1 MLFALIQGQGLF
13 ATQGIEAG
21 EMVIEYAGE
30 VIRKVC
36 GTLCFILKFFLPL
49 F

>member
-1 MLFALIQGQGLF
+1 MFSASNQGQGLF
-13 ATQGIEAG
+13 ATQAIEAG

-36 GTLCFILKFFLPL
+36 GIMLYIGMLPL
-49 F
+49 A